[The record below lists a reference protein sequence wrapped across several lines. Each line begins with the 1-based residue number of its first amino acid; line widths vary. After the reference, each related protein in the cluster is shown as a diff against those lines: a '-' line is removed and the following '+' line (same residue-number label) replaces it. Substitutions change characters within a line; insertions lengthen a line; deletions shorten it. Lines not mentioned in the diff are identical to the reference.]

1 MIAAQESITAKLC
14 SFARAY
20 HSNIGRKK
28 VFDDYLAYDLMGKEE
43 FEEIGQLIQNDFVLA
58 GNSGSES
65 VETERIALKLN
76 RYIAP
81 IPLSR
86 IAFAETKLL
95 EFAEKHPGCQ
105 YVICGAGMDTFAFR
119 NDDPKLRIFELDH
132 PDTGR
137 YKRERI
143 RKLEWNIPKNLTFVP
158 IDFSKDDMTQVLLS
172 ADYDPDI
179 PTFFAILGVSYYL
192 TLQIFEQTIKKI
204 GRLCRADTEVVF
216 DYPDETTLR
225 EKNTERVQ
233 TLAEITERLGEKM
246 LHGYSFSEINTVLD
260 RYGFEIEDH
269 ETPQM
274 IQQHY
279 FENRDDN
286 IRAFE
291 NIHFILAYKEKMK
304 MKNYIF
310 TSESVTKGHPD
321 KVCDMISDAILDA
334 FLKQDK
340 NSRVAV
346 ETVVKNNTV
355 VLAGE
360 VSSKGIVDIEK
371 TIRDT
376 INGIGYDRPELGFDG
391 HSVNIIRLID
401 KQSPDIAQGVNDALE
416 HRGEND
422 ADIGAGD
429 QGMMFGY
436 AVNETEEL
444 MPASISLAHKLSKRL
459 TQVRENRLLPY
470 LRPDGKTQVSV
481 KYENGKPVGIDTI
494 LISTQHEP
502 NITQEQIRKD
512 LIKYVIRPTLPK
524 KWRDDNYKIFINP
537 TGRFVIGG
545 PVGDSGLT
553 GRKII
558 VDTYGG
564 AAAHGG
570 GAFSGKDPTK
580 VDRSAAYAARYI
592 AKNIVAAGLAEKAE
606 IQLAYAI
613 GVASPVSVLVD
624 TFGTGKVSDELIRM
638 AVENTVDLRP
648 SGIIE
653 RFDLQRPI
661 YAQTASYGHFG
672 RTDIDLPWEKTDLAY
687 ELNKYL
693 EHYIREAV

>member
-28 VFDDYLAYDLMGKEE
+28 IFDDYLAYDLMGKEE
-43 FEEIGQLIQNDFVLA
+43 FEEIGQLIQNDFEPGCRSDNA
-58 GNSGSES
+58 EF
-65 VETERIALKLN
+65 TADKIYPRLN

-95 EFAEKHPGCQ
+95 EFAKKHPGCQ

-119 NDDPKLRIFELDH
+119 NEYSDIRIFELDH

-137 YKRERI
+137 YKLERI
-143 RKLEWNIPKNLTFVP
+143 RELEWNIPENLTFVP
-158 IDFSKDDMTQVLLS
+158 IDFSKDDMTEVLLS
-172 ADYDPDI
+172 SGYDPEI
-179 PTFFAILGVSYYL
+179 PTFFAILGVLYYL
-192 TLQIFEQTIKKI
+192 TLPVFEQTIRKI
-204 GRLCRADTEVVF
+204 SDICRAEGEVAF
-216 DYPDETTLR
+216 DYPDETTLADQGS
-225 EKNTERVQ
+225 ERVH
-233 TLAEITERLGEKM
+233 TLAAITERLGEKM
-246 LHGYSFSEINTVLD
+246 LHGYSLPEINSVLD
-260 RYGFEIEDH
+260 KYGFEIGDH

-274 IQQHY
+274 IQQRY
-279 FENRDDN
+279 FADRDDG

-291 NIHFILAYKEKMK
+291 NIHFMLAYKEKKEMR
-304 MKNYIF
+304 NYIF

-334 FLKQDK
+334 FLKEDS

-355 VLAGE
+355 VLVGE
-360 VSSKGIVDIEK
+360 VSSSAAVDIEK
-371 TIRDT
+371 TVRAT

-391 HSVNIIRLID
+391 HTAEIIQLID
-401 KQSPDIAQGVNDALE
+401 KQSPDIARGVDDALE
-416 HRGEND
+416 HRGEKN
-422 ADIGAGD
+422 AEIGAGD

-444 MPASISLAHKLSKRL
+444 MPVSISLAHKLSGKL
-459 TQVRENRLLPY
+459 TEVRENGILPY

-481 KYENGKPVGIDTI
+481 IYENGKPVGIDTI
-494 LISTQHEP
+494 LISTQHDP
-502 NITQEQIRKD
+502 DITQEQIRTD
-512 LIKYVIRPTLPK
+512 LIKYVIRPTLPG
-524 KWRDDNYKIFINP
+524 KWRNNDYKILINP

-613 GVASPVSVLVD
+613 GVASPVSVLVN
-624 TFGTGKVSDELIRM
+624 TYGTGRVSDDLIRQ
-638 AVENTVDLRP
+638 AVEDTIDLRP

-672 RTDIDLPWEKTDLAY
+672 RTDIDLPWEKTDLAS
-687 ELNKYL
+687 ELKGYL
-693 EHYIREAV
+693 EHYLREAV